1 MKTEQE
7 IKLMLGD
14 MKKKIDESNMLGD
27 KAMLKTNL
35 HEYVKQVTLNQKLKY
50 QYEILLEVLK

>member
-7 IKLMLGD
+7 IRLMLDD
-14 MKKKIDESNMLGD
+14 MKKKIDDSNVLGD
-27 KAMLKTNL
+27 KAMLKANL
-35 HEYVKQVTLNQKLKY
+35 HEYVKQVTLNEKLKH

>member
-7 IKLMLGD
+7 IRLMLDD
-14 MKKKIDESNMLGD
+14 MKKKIDDSNVLCD
-27 KAMLKTNL
+27 KAMLKANL
-35 HEYVKQVTLNQKLKY
+35 LKYVKQVTLNEKLKH